1 VRKDKEKI
9 MAQLTEKITSDT
21 DKLNEKRIL
30 NSYYSKEDFILN
42 RRVTILYGITF
53 LFIFLSAVISEILS
67 LIFNEGLLSPVQV
80 VFHSVA
86 FVGYVIT
93 FYYVYKKQD
102 YIEEKNTEIF
112 KMQEK
117 IEKEEAKNFTE

>member
-1 VRKDKEKI
+1 MSELV
-9 MAQLTEKITSDT
+9 
-21 DKLNEKRIL
+21 DKLTSEKDEKRERSL
-30 NSYYSKEDFILN
+30 NRYYSKEDFILN
-42 RRVTILYGITF
+42 RKVTILYGITF

-80 VFHSVA
+80 IFHFFA
-86 FVGYVIT
+86 FIGYVIT

-117 IEKEEAKNFTE
+117 IEREESKNFNE

>member
-1 VRKDKEKI
+1 
-9 MAQLTEKITSDT
+9 MAELTEKIASDT
-21 DKLNEKRIL
+21 EIEEGKKRTLNQ
-30 NSYYSKEDFILN
+30 YYTKEDFLLN
-42 RRVTILYGITF
+42 RKVTILYGITF

-67 LIFNEGLLSPVQV
+67 LVFNEGLLSPVQV
-80 VFHSVA
+80 IFHSCA
-86 FVGYVIT
+86 FVGYVTT

-117 IEKEEAKNFTE
+117 IDKEEMKNFTE

>member
-1 VRKDKEKI
+1 
-9 MAQLTEKITSDT
+9 M
-21 DKLNEKRIL
+21 
-30 NSYYSKEDFILN
+30 
-42 RRVTILYGITF
+42 
-53 LFIFLSAVISEILS
+53 
-67 LIFNEGLLSPVQV
+67 
-80 VFHSVA
+80 FHSVA

>member
-1 VRKDKEKI
+1 
-9 MAQLTEKITSDT
+9 MSQLTEKISSESENIE
-21 DKLNEKRIL
+21 KKRALNH
-30 NSYYSKEDFILN
+30 YYSKEDFILN

-80 VFHSVA
+80 VFHSLA

-112 KMQEK
+112 RMQEK
-117 IEKEEAKNFTE
+117 IEKEESRNFTE

>member
-1 VRKDKEKI
+1 MRKDKEKI

>member
-1 VRKDKEKI
+1 

-53 LFIFLSAVISEILS
+53 LLYFFQL
-67 LIFNEGLLSPVQV
+67 
-80 VFHSVA
+80 
-86 FVGYVIT
+86 
-93 FYYVYKKQD
+93 
-102 YIEEKNTEIF
+102 
-112 KMQEK
+112 
-117 IEKEEAKNFTE
+117 

>member
-1 VRKDKEKI
+1 